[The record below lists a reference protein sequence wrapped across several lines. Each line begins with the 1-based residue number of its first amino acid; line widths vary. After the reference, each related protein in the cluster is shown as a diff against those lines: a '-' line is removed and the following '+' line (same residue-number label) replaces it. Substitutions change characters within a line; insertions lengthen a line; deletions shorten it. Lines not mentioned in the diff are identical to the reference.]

1 MPPTNP
7 RFVWLQQGQSAIF
20 VNKTNI
26 QGHFSPRSHY
36 KYSLWSNSSARSPLQ
51 QRSSPL
57 LPASSPAMGPRR
69 RRRGGLRGRL
79 LVLSS
84 LLLLASG
91 EVFFEERFE
100 GIARMPR

>member
-1 MPPTNP
+1 
-7 RFVWLQQGQSAIF
+7 

-26 QGHFSPRSHY
+26 QGHFDPRAHY
-36 KYSLWSNSSARSPLQ
+36 KYSPLVQQLARNSSSSSEAPL
-51 QRSSPL
+51 PV
-57 LPASSPAMGPRR
+57 PASFPAMGPRR
-69 RRRGGLRGRL
+69 SGGGGLRGRL

-100 GIARMPR
+100 GIAASSPAPQTAS